1 MRLLIPAAVVA
12 FSLCSSIARCAEPPA
27 LPPELKLLDPYVGT
41 WTVAEFVSKKAEWTP
56 EEVRTSGET
65 ATTKWIMN
73 GWYLEERN
81 APGQGT
87 EHLGIWNYD
96 RAQKAFQFTMYQPGG
111 FRADF
116 TLHWNEKTKSFE
128 GTAPY
133 PNGVTMRTTGRFP
146 NKDTKEWTAIATDAA
161 GKVYLD
167 MKCKEIRVEK
177 TK

>member
-81 APGQGT
+81 SPGQGT

-96 RAQKAFQFTMYQPGG
+96 RCRRRFNSPCISRAASAPTLPFTGMRKPRALKGPRPIQTASPCERPDGSRTRTQKSGPQSRPTPQA
-111 FRADF
+111 RCI
-116 TLHWNEKTKSFE
+116 W
-128 GTAPY
+128 
-133 PNGVTMRTTGRFP
+133 
-146 NKDTKEWTAIATDAA
+146 I
-161 GKVYLD
+161 
-167 MKCKEIRVEK
+167 
-177 TK
+177 